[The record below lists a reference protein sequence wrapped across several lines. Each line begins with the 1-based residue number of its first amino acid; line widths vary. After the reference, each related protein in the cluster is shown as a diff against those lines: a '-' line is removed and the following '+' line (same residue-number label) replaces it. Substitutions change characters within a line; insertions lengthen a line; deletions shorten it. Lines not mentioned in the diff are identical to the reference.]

1 MAFIY
6 TCVTGRV
13 RDMLIV
19 DRTQFLKWREEGYRF
34 IPIIKKIR
42 IDMVDISEVFHRLSG
57 QDACGILLESGMAG
71 EYSYFAWQPEGEII
85 GKNGSVTIRSFNSDI
100 GEEIFRFQKEGD
112 EASSLSI
119 LEKWMD
125 QYRAPHVEDGPD
137 WQGGLAGYLSYDVIR
152 DIEEI
157 PRMAQD
163 DLALPDFYFYVCN
176 RLVAYHHP
184 TKTIYIIRGTM
195 YDDKYDDLVLE
206 LEEIER
212 QLLSVIESTDE
223 GREQGQTDLFPFKN
237 HTYALQDKPVRWE
250 TAFEKE
256 RFIDAVKKVQ
266 QYIRSG
272 DVFQVNLS
280 VRQHTTLRTEPWEIY
295 RQLRRFNPSP
305 YMGYLRFRDLE
316 LVSGSPELLVK
327 VKGNRIS
334 TRPIAGTRPRGED
347 PEEDA
352 RLAKELID
360 HEKERAEHIML
371 VDLER
376 NDLGKVCRYG
386 TVEVNELMVIEEYS
400 HVMHIVSNVQG
411 ELRDDCGPFD
421 VIRAVFPGGTITGAP
436 KIRTMEIIEEL
447 EPVTRG
453 PYTGSMGWIG
463 FDRDM
468 ELNII
473 IRTLVAKDGTGYVQ
487 AGAGIVIDSI
497 PDAEYAESLQ
507 KAKALW
513 QAVEWSEKT
522 VEKEQRRDEQ

>member
-1 MAFIY
+1 MI
-6 TCVTGRV
+6 
-13 RDMLIV
+13 DQ
-19 DRTQFLKWREEGYRF
+19 TQYIKWQQEGYRY
-34 IPIIKKIR
+34 IPVIKKIHKS
-42 IDMVDISEVFHRLSG
+42 ISDMADVYNRLSG
-57 QDACGILLESGMAG
+57 EDPCGILLESGMTG
-71 EYSYFAWQPEGEII
+71 EYSYIAWKPDAEIM
-85 GKNGSVTIRSFNSDI
+85 GKNGHISFKSLKSEN
-100 GEEIFRFQKEGD
+100 GEERFLPQSKEYRGI
-112 EASSLSI
+112 LPI
-119 LEKWMD
+119 LEEWME
-125 QYRAPHVEDGPD
+125 QYRAPHVKEGPD
-137 WQGGLAGYLSYDVIR
+137 WQGGLAGYLSYDLVKEIE
-152 DIEEI
+152 DI
-157 PRMAQD
+157 PGLAQD
-163 DLALPDFYFYVCN
+163 DLALPDVYFYVCT
-176 RLVAYHHP
+176 RVIAYHHP
-184 TKTIYIIRGTM
+184 SKTLYIICGSIHEET
-195 YDDKYDDLVLE
+195 YQDLVKE
-206 LEEIER
+206 LEELER
-212 QLLSVIESTDE
+212 HLLSVISSSD
-223 GREQGQTDLFPFKN
+223 QGHKQIRTGLLPLKN
-237 HTYALQDKPVRWE
+237 QAYALQDKPPRWE
-250 TAFEKE
+250 TAFAKE
-256 RFIDAVKKVQ
+256 SFVDAVKKVQ

-280 VRQHTTLRTEPWEIY
+280 VRQHTTLRSDPWEIY

-305 YMGYLRFRDLE
+305 YMGYFRFRDME

-327 VKGNRIS
+327 VKGNHIS
-334 TRPIAGTRPRGED
+334 TRPIAGTRPRGAD
-347 PEEDA
+347 REEDV

-411 ELRDDCGPFD
+411 ELREECGPFD

-463 FDRDM
+463 FDEDL

-473 IRTLVAKDGTGYVQ
+473 IRTLVARDGTGYVQ

-497 PDAEYAESLQ
+497 PEAEYAESLQ

-522 VEKEQRRDEQ
+522 VEEEQRRDEL